1 MLSFCCNQIFILFLK
16 VIRPNFLSFSGADSV
31 DKDEEE
37 FIWEKHLEETNSV
50 SIPPTAF
57 KHVRRNDCLVTNN

>member
-1 MLSFCCNQIFILFLK
+1 M
-16 VIRPNFLSFSGADSV
+16 SFSGADSV